1 MEPVSEEWLKNRK
14 AFLEKKK
21 EQLSKRQKE
30 SLDYF
35 EEIEYEKFHGKKKWK
50 NQSIPKAS

>member
-21 EQLSKRQKE
+21 EQLSNKQKNDL
-30 SLDYF
+30 SYL
-35 EEIEYEKFHGKKKWK
+35 EEREFYKYNGNKKWK
-50 NQSIPKAS
+50 NQTF